1 MQVTLIRH
9 TSVAVETGTIYGFTD
24 VNVANSFPTE
34 AREVAQN
41 LAQEQFDA
49 VYRSPMSRSTSDAL
63 KL

>member
-24 VNVANSFPTE
+24 VSVANSFPTE

-41 LAQEQFDA
+41 LA
-49 VYRSPMSRSTSDAL
+49 
-63 KL
+63 